1 MKAWMLYQ
9 YFDIILFFQSICAAY
24 TSEMQNASNIAL
36 QLFVFGLL
44 LRCSPRKYSLNVTEG
59 SVIKTIQYY
68 QIHFVYIFKNNL
80 CLLNIFGIYFLYI
93 LTMFL
98 TMSPCDI
105 SIRFS
110 FFKNNA
116 TPQISWDESI
126 LFLFISNPLWKKED
140 IFSMWIFANF
150 SYLYLYLYLMIGGQE
165 ERLNKNESNLCNM
178 NICKPF
184 LFVFLLIFDGWAGEI
199 E

>member
-1 MKAWMLYQ
+1 MCNVHTSFMKAWMLYQ
-9 YFDIILFFQSICAAY
+9 YIDIILFFQSICAAY

-80 CLLNIFGIYFLYI
+80 CVLNIFCFNFYI
-93 LTMFL
+93 FWQCSSQWAFQKEEK
-98 TMSPCDI
+98 MSPCDI

-110 FFKNNA
+110 FFTNNA
-116 TPQISWDESI
+116 TP
-126 LFLFISNPLWKKED
+126 K
-140 IFSMWIFANF
+140 
-150 SYLYLYLYLMIGGQE
+150 
-165 ERLNKNESNLCNM
+165 
-178 NICKPF
+178 
-184 LFVFLLIFDGWAGEI
+184 
-199 E
+199 